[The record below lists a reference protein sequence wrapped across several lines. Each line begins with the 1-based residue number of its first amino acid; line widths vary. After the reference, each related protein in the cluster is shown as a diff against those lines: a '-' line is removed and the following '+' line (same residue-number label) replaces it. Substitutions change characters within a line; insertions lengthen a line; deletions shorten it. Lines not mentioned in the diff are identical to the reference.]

1 MADATTHT
9 TTAVSLLDDPYGQR
23 YLIATKG
30 YLLPNDEAEAQRLD
44 MMHEMMLLMMG
55 QRLFLAPITDKPQQ
69 VLDLGTGT
77 GIWALDF
84 GESRIVSVKRRE
96 C

>member
-1 MADATTHT
+1 
-9 TTAVSLLDDPYGQR
+9 
-23 YLIATKG
+23 
-30 YLLPNDEAEAQRLD
+30 

-55 QRLFLAPITDKPQQ
+55 QRLFLAPITDNPQQ

-84 GESRIVSVKRRE
+84 GALWIVSVKGKKH
-96 C
+96 